1 MVKQP
6 LDGSLTL
13 QIHAARHLNHV
24 HEHYTV
30 SKLMNEIKINERAW
44 NY

>member
-6 LDGSLTL
+6 LDGNLTL
-13 QIHAARHLNHV
+13 QIHAARHLNRV